1 MSAATVA
8 PAAPTAKRAD
18 SKPVKH
24 VGAVTLAKKSL
35 ASRFG
40 SLVAIL
46 IAVLWTIPTFGLFL
60 TSFRPEGEIKSSG
73 WWTFFL
79 NPEITFNNY
88 NAVLFGTTSQGN
100 LGNYFVNSLV
110 ITLPAT
116 IAPLVIA
123 TMAAYAFTFMQ
134 WKGRDLVFI
143 LVFAMQ
149 IVPLQMALI
158 PMLRI
163 FSSSGIGQAFPFAS
177 IWVAHTCFAL
187 PLAIFLLHNFMHDIP
202 HELIEAAEV
211 DGAGHVQI
219 FVRIVLPLMVP
230 AIASFAIFQF
240 LWVWNDLLVGL
251 TFSGGQE
258 VAAPLTARLSSLAG
272 SRGEDWHL
280 LTAGAFVSMIIPLV
294 VFFSLQRFFVRG
306 LTAGS
311 VKG

>member
-1 MSAATVA
+1 MATATAA
-8 PAAPTAKRAD
+8 
-18 SKPVKH
+18 PVKH

-35 ASRFG
+35 TSRFG

-46 IAVLWTIPTFGLFL
+46 IAFLWTVPTFGLFI
-60 TSFRPEGEIKSSG
+60 TSFRPEADIKSSG
-73 WWTFFL
+73 WWTFFV
-79 NPEITFNNY
+79 NPEFTLANY
-88 NAVLFGTTSQGN
+88 DAVLNGTTSQGN
-100 LGNYFVNSLV
+100 LWTYFINSLV
-110 ITLPAT
+110 ITVPAT

-123 TMAAYAFTFMQ
+123 TMAAYAFTFMK
-134 WKGRDLVFI
+134 WKGRDLVFVI
-143 LVFAMQ
+143 VFAMQ

-158 PMLRI
+158 PLLRI
-163 FSSSGIGQAFPFAS
+163 FSSSGLGQAYPYMS

-219 FVRIVLPLMVP
+219 FIRLILPLMVP

-280 LTAGAFVSMIIPLV
+280 LTAGAFVSMIIPLA